1 MAARDIPCCD
11 PGPHWQDYIFIHI
24 VTSFQTG
31 LKWHA
36 DSSSTPANR
45 RVRRGSTGNRDC
57 GEFHAALALQDRV
70 DPVGLSNP
78 VRQTAMTVELKWLC
92 YSTLLAG
99 SLWIPFIVGVNLTK
113 FEGKDELFVRP
124 PDHSKMPLR
133 SRPPLTD
140 DLRKPLLPI
149 RARRLP
155 TQLPLGLRVR
165 ARPSLG
171 HHDHQVLPAHQANHP
186 SGYRSRL
193 LRSEHHRQSGQPGTY
208 LCGLIIDDVVDTS

>member
-1 MAARDIPCCD
+1 MQTVHQLLLTDEYAAEAQ
-11 PGPHWQDYIFIHI
+11 GI
-24 VTSFQTG
+24 VI
-31 LKWHA
+31 A
-36 DSSSTPANR
+36 EN
-45 RVRRGSTGNRDC
+45 
-57 GEFHAALALQDRV
+57 
-70 DPVGLSNP
+70 
-78 VRQTAMTVELKWLC
+78 
-92 YSTLLAG
+92 STLRML
-99 SLWIPFIVGVNLTK
+99 PFIVGVNLTK